1 MTAEDGP
8 RALGSRYV
16 LTRRIGQGA
25 SGEVWLAHDL
35 TRGVDVAAKVL
46 WPEHSNDP
54 DVVARFVQ
62 ERNLLRSLT
71 HPLIVKVHDLVVEGT
86 TLAIVM
92 DLVQGPSLNQLLGM
106 HGPLA
111 VADAVTI
118 IRGVL
123 SALGA
128 AHAAGV
134 VHRDVK
140 ADNVLLTTAHG
151 WQGKDVRLA
160 DFGIAAIVREDT
172 GNRTEAIGTPNY
184 MAPELI
190 AYGKSGP
197 ASDIYSAGILFYALI
212 AGRTPFA
219 EPGSPHA
226 VHLHHVQHAPP
237 PLPIDPALWRVIS
250 GMLAKNPAHR
260 LPARETL
267 AALNSLPVSA
277 FTTPPLPVQAV
288 PERWD
293 VAEVPLPS
301 KEQVVNFFAA
311 TQPVAPPLPP
321 PAEVPALTDADPDAT
336 SLNSHRTPREV
347 TVPASLSLATPAD
360 DGNRT
365 QLGGF
370 GKHQIKLEDNQAA
383 PQNHRKRW
391 LLVAG
396 ALTAVLAATFVV
408 LWLTGTLGADGPTAQ
423 PEVEVTTAPAQVTGE
438 ILPSGL
444 RTDLRAQWDKQ
455 AGVTHL
461 AVTYSTAPGAKLSG
475 GVLLVIPALQPGV
488 CPQVS
493 GSTELT
499 PIKASAD
506 GLRIKCGYKVT
517 LPVLERNKPHTLDLT
532 VKMDMAVP
540 GPDGQDPAAPADYSQ
555 WLAALMEATD
565 AGLEQAT
572 GPVFALQRVEALEVS
587 AESVSLTGQAG
598 VPVPYQVKARWR
610 TKDQSQALTELF
622 APTTL
627 DGSETGP
634 LLDLTGGDGL
644 DAIQLSTCNEAQIIG
659 IRVLA
664 EQPNRNCF
672 VQVELG
678 VFETV
683 KANFEARLR

>member
-1 MTAEDGP
+1 MTTEDGP

-35 TRGVDVAAKVL
+35 TRGVDVAAKLL
-46 WPEHSNDP
+46 WPEHSNNP
-54 DVVARFVQ
+54 EVVARFVQ

-219 EPGSPHA
+219 EPSNPH
-226 VHLHHVQHAPP
+226 VVYLHHVQHAPP

-260 LPARETL
+260 LPAHETL

-277 FTTPPLPVQAV
+277 FTTPPLPVQPV
-288 PERWD
+288 PEQWEEP
-293 VAEVPLPS
+293 EVPLPS

-321 PAEVPALTDADPDAT
+321 PTEVPALADADPDAT

-347 TVPASLSLATPAD
+347 SVPASLRLSTPVD

-370 GKHQIKLEDNQAA
+370 GKHQIKLEETEEA
-383 PQNHRKRW
+383 PKSRRRRW

-396 ALTAVLAATFVV
+396 ALATVLAVTFVV
-408 LWLTGTLGADGPTAQ
+408 LWLTGSLGSAGPAAK
-423 PEVEVTTAPAQVTGE
+423 PEVEVTTAPAQLTGE
-438 ILPSGL
+438 VLPSGL

-455 AGVTHL
+455 AGLTQL
-461 AVTYSTAPGAKLSG
+461 AVTYSAAPGTKLSG
-475 GVLLVIPALQPGV
+475 ETLLVIPALEPGA

-493 GSTELT
+493 GGSELT
-499 PIKASAD
+499 PIKASSD
-506 GLRIKCGYKVT
+506 GLRIECGYKVT
-517 LPVLERNKPHTLDLT
+517 LPLLERNKPHTVDLT

-540 GPDGQDPAAPADYSQ
+540 GPDGQEAAAPADYSQ
-555 WLAALMEATD
+555 WLAALMQTTD
-565 AGLEQAT
+565 TGLEQVT
-572 GPVFALQRVEALEVS
+572 GPVFALQRVEAIEVS

-610 TKDQSQALTELF
+610 AKDQSQALTELF
-622 APTTL
+622 TPATL
-627 DGSETGP
+627 DGSETRP
-634 LLDLTGGDGL
+634 LLDLTGGEGL
-644 DAIQLSTCNEAQIIG
+644 DAVQLSTCNEAQIIG

-664 EQPNRNCF
+664 EQPSRTCF

-678 VFETV
+678 VFDAAKATFET
-683 KANFEARLR
+683 RLR